1 MSLLYVKATHLL
13 FIISWMA
20 GIFYLPRIFVH
31 HVEGKAAGE
40 DVRRLKIMARK
51 LYHFTSA
58 MAVLALA
65 SGLWLW
71 LGFGFQGGWIHAKLT
86 MVVLLIAY
94 HISMRVL
101 MKRMLRDA
109 PLPVTV
115 RELEGAPMVASG
127 IHRGHMRDLG
137 QLIKAMIIWV
147 GSNGYTLAGPLR
159 ELHLTP
165 RDPNALDKRVVEM
178 QAPIAPQA

>member
-1 MSLLYVKATHLL
+1 MPLPYYAKAIHIL

-31 HVEGKAAGE
+31 YVEGKAAGE

-58 MAVLALA
+58 MGVLALA
-65 SGLWLW
+65 SGIWMTWL
-71 LGFGFQGGWIHAKLT
+71 IHAGMAGWLHAKVTL
-86 MVVLLIAY
+86 VVLLVAY

-109 PLPVTV
+109 PLPAATTL
-115 RELEGAPMVASG
+115 RWYNELPLLLLVG
-127 IHRGHMRDLG
+127 ILW
-137 QLIKAMIIWV
+137 L
-147 GSNGYTLAGPLR
+147 
-159 ELHLTP
+159 
-165 RDPNALDKRVVEM
+165 VVLK
-178 QAPIAPQA
+178 PF